1 MVSAARPFPVA
12 VATVVACV
20 VLETSVGGTRRELF
34 VTDAKVLNKE
44 DSEHVSEAVK
54 PDDGVAEPGSE
65 PVQVEGKKGA
75 RSRRPN
81 YNIYGPDWV

>member
-1 MVSAARPFPVA
+1 MAPNLSSDAPKFPPSRN
-12 VATVVACV
+12 T
-20 VLETSVGGTRRELF
+20 EKPT

-44 DSEHVSEAVK
+44 DSEPVSEAVE

>member
-1 MVSAARPFPVA
+1 M
-12 VATVVACV
+12 C
-20 VLETSVGGTRRELF
+20 

-44 DSEHVSEAVK
+44 DSEPVSEPV
-54 PDDGVAEPGSE
+54 VAEPGSE

>member
-1 MVSAARPFPVA
+1 MSHIV
-12 VATVVACV
+12 
-20 VLETSVGGTRRELF
+20 

-44 DSEHVSEAVK
+44 DSEPGSE
-54 PDDGVAEPGSE
+54 PSGSE

-81 YNIYGPDWV
+81 YNIYGPD

>member
-1 MVSAARPFPVA
+1 MSHIV
-12 VATVVACV
+12 
-20 VLETSVGGTRRELF
+20 

-44 DSEHVSEAVK
+44 DSEPVSEAVE

-81 YNIYGPDWV
+81 YNIYGPD